1 MSKQLSLD
9 LVVQSRAVARAALG
23 VTGPQQETLEAGSHS
38 LALAARRAAARAKAD
53 ESPILELEQTA
64 TPAAVNAARTRRAV
78 RRGRDVYLPCWSDY
92 AVGLPNAL
100 LRSKLWTAGDGAD
113 EWMECAEIAT
123 LGQDARILY
132 TGRQLTQYD
141 RRVFAACLD
150 YYKEGRPLSDGCS
163 SAWVCVTFYQFA
175 QSMGLAY
182 TLNTHKAMRA
192 SLIRL
197 EAAALRL
204 GTGNLELPV
213 PRLLEVAFDD
223 GYHSRPDKELK
234 GSDQIAFR
242 VLEQFATL
250 YGPTTWT
257 AVPKPALELRG
268 IRAWLAGFYA
278 THRGARELP
287 FAKLQTLSGMT
298 CRPNDFRAC
307 VVRALDELSSPETDA
322 DIRVAQYE
330 LSADRKAL
338 TVVLTRWA
346 ADSVPA
352 LPNPPTEGPMP

>member
-1 MSKQLSLD
+1 MSTQLTLD
-9 LVVQSRAVARAALG
+9 LVLQSRAVARAALDAAG
-23 VTGPQQETLEAGSHS
+23 SQQETLEAGSRT
-38 LALAARRAAARAKAD
+38 LALAARRAEARAKAD
-53 ESPILELEQTA
+53 EHPILELEPTA

-78 RRGRDVYLPCWSDY
+78 RRGRDVYLPSWSDY

-100 LRSKLWTAGDGAD
+100 LRSRLWTAGEGCEA
-113 EWMECAEIAT
+113 WMEAEEIAT

-150 YYKEGRPLSDGCS
+150 YYKEGRPLSDGGN

-175 QSMGLAY
+175 RSMGLAY
-182 TLNTHKAMRA
+182 TLNTHKALRA
-192 SLIRL
+192 SLVRL
-197 EAAALRL
+197 EAAALRV
-204 GTGNLELPV
+204 GAGNLELPV

-223 GYHSRPDKELK
+223 GYHTRPDKELK

-242 VLEQFATL
+242 VLAQFAAL
-250 YGPTTWT
+250 YGPTAWT

-278 THRGARELP
+278 THRGPRELP
-287 FAKLQTLSGMT
+287 FSKLQSLSGMT

-307 VVRALDELSSPETDA
+307 VQRALDELSNPETED
-322 DIRVAQYE
+322 DIRVVRYRV
-330 LSADRKAL
+330 SDDRKAI
-338 TVVLTRWA
+338 TVVLARWGA
-346 ADSVPA
+346 S
-352 LPNPPTEGPMP
+352 PTQPVSAEDDI

>member
-1 MSKQLSLD
+1 VSKQLSLD
-9 LVVQSRAVARAALG
+9 LVIQSRAVARAALSAPG
-23 VTGPQQETLEAGSHS
+23 AQQETLAAGSHS
-38 LALAARRAAARAKAD
+38 LALAARRAAARARA
-53 ESPILELEQTA
+53 EEAPILELEPTA

-100 LRSKLWTAGDGAD
+100 LRSTLWTAGEGGAD
-113 EWMECAEIAT
+113 WMEGAEIAT
-123 LGQDARILY
+123 LGQDARVLY

-182 TLNTHKAMRA
+182 TLNSHKAMRA
-192 SLIRL
+192 SLVRL

-213 PRLLEVAFDD
+213 PRLLEVAFAD
-223 GYHSRPDKELK
+223 GYHTRPEGELK

-250 YGPTTWT
+250 YGPTAWT

-278 THRGARELP
+278 THRAARELP
-287 FAKLQTLSGMT
+287 FSKLQTLSGMT

-307 VVRALDELSSPETDA
+307 VTRALDELSKPDVDD
-322 DIRVAQYE
+322 DIRVTGYQV
-330 LSADRKAL
+330 SADRKAI
-338 TVVLTRWA
+338 TVVLARWG
-346 ADSVPA
+346 A
-352 LPNPPTEGPMP
+352 LTETNPVGDGNA

>member
-1 MSKQLSLD
+1 MSEQLALD
-9 LVVQSRAVARAALG
+9 LVVQSRAVARAALNAS
-23 VTGPQQETLEAGSHS
+23 GPQQEMLDAGSKS
-38 LALAARRAAARAKAD
+38 LALAARRAAARSRAD
-53 ESPILELEQTA
+53 EHAILELEATA

-78 RRGRDVYLPCWSDY
+78 RRGRDVYLPCWSDI

-100 LRSKLWTAGDGAD
+100 LRSQLWAAGEGAD
-113 EWMECAEIAT
+113 TWMESAEIAT
-123 LGQDARILY
+123 LGQDTRILY
-132 TGRQLTQYD
+132 SGRQLTQYD

-150 YYKEGRPLSDGCS
+150 YYKEGRPLSDGAN
-163 SAWVCVTFYQFA
+163 SAWVCVSFYQFA

-197 EAAALRL
+197 EAAALRI
-204 GTGNLELPV
+204 GTGHLELPV

-223 GYHSRPDKELK
+223 GYHGLPDNELK

-242 VLEQFATL
+242 VLEQFAAL

-278 THRGARELP
+278 THRGPRELP
-287 FAKLQTLSGMT
+287 FSKLQTLSGMT

-307 VVRALDELSSPETDA
+307 VVRALDELSRPETDSE
-322 DIRVAQYE
+322 IRVKCYQV
-330 LSADRKAL
+330 SADRKSISVML
-338 TVVLTRWA
+338 SRWDRGTA
-346 ADSVPA
+346 PDPQ
-352 LPNPPTEGPMP
+352 

>member
-1 MSKQLSLD
+1 MSKQMSLD
-9 LVVQSRAVARAALG
+9 LVLQSRAVARAALDAAG
-23 VTGPQQETLEAGSHS
+23 SQQEALEAGSRT
-38 LALAARRAAARAKAD
+38 LALAARRAAARAKA
-53 ESPILELEQTA
+53 EEHPILELELTA

-100 LRSKLWTAGDGAD
+100 LRSRLWTAGEGGDA
-113 EWMECAEIAT
+113 WMEGAEIAT
-123 LGQDARILY
+123 LGQDTRILY

-150 YYKEGRPLSDGCS
+150 HYKEDRPLSDGCS

-182 TLNTHKAMRA
+182 TLNTHKALRA
-192 SLIRL
+192 SLVRL
-197 EAAALRL
+197 EAAALRV

-223 GYHSRPDKELK
+223 GYHARPDKELK

-242 VLEQFATL
+242 VLEQFAAL
-250 YGPTTWT
+250 YGPATWT

-278 THRGARELP
+278 THRTPRELP
-287 FAKLQTLSGMT
+287 FSKLQTLSGMT
-298 CRPNDFRAC
+298 CKVSDFRAC
-307 VVRALDELSSPETDA
+307 VLRALDELSSSDTEG
-322 DIRVAQYE
+322 DIRVARYQVSE
-330 LSADRKAL
+330 DRKSI
-338 TVVLTRWA
+338 TVVLARWVTA
-346 ADSVPA
+346 PA
-352 LPNPPTEGPMP
+352 LPAAAEVDDD

>member
-9 LVVQSRAVARAALG
+9 LVVQARAVARAALG
-23 VTGPQQETLEAGSHS
+23 AVGSQQETLEAGSKS
-38 LALAARRAAARAKAD
+38 LALAARRVAAREKAD
-53 ESPILELEQTA
+53 EAPILELEPTA

-78 RRGRDVYLPCWSDY
+78 RRGRDVYLPCWSDF

-100 LRSKLWTAGDGAD
+100 LRSRLWTAGEGCDA
-113 EWMECAEIAT
+113 WMEGAEIAT

-132 TGRQLTQYD
+132 TGKQLTQYD
-141 RRVFAACLD
+141 RRVFAACLE
-150 YYKEGRPLSDGCS
+150 YYKEGRPLSDGRS
-163 SAWVCVTFYQFA
+163 SAWVCVSFYQFA

-192 SLIRL
+192 SLVRL

-204 GTGNLELPV
+204 GAGNLELPV

-223 GYHSRPDKELK
+223 GYHSRPEKELK

-242 VLEQFATL
+242 VLEQFAAL
-250 YGPTTWT
+250 YGPTAWT

-278 THRGARELP
+278 THRAPRELP
-287 FAKLQTLSGMT
+287 FSKLQELSGMS

-307 VVRALDELSSPETDA
+307 VTRALDELSQPDTDA
-322 DIRVAQYE
+322 EIRVARYQV
-330 LSADRKAL
+330 SAERKAI
-338 TVVLTRWA
+338 TVVLARWA
-346 ADSVPA
+346 TDAA
-352 LPNPPTEGPMP
+352 AT

>member
-9 LVVQSRAVARAALG
+9 LVIQSRAVARAALQS
-23 VTGPQQETLEAGSHS
+23 TGAHQENLEAGSHS

-53 ESPILELEQTA
+53 ESPILELDLTA

-100 LRSKLWTAGDGAD
+100 LRSRLWTAGEGA
-113 EWMECAEIAT
+113 EAWMEGAEIAT

-150 YYKEGRPLSDGCS
+150 YYKEDRPLSDGRN
-163 SAWVCVTFYQFA
+163 SAWVCVSFYQFA
-175 QSMGLAY
+175 LAMGLTY

-192 SLIRL
+192 SLVRL

-204 GTGNLELPV
+204 GAGSLELPV

-223 GYHSRPDKELK
+223 GYHNMPEHELK

-242 VLEQFATL
+242 VLEQFASL
-250 YGPTTWT
+250 YGPTSWT

-268 IRAWLAGFYA
+268 LRAWLAGFYA
-278 THRGARELP
+278 THSAPRELP
-287 FAKLQTLSGMT
+287 FSKLQELSGMT
-298 CRPNDFRAC
+298 CRSNDFRAC
-307 VVRALDELSSPETDA
+307 VTRALDDLMKLPVAA
-322 DIRVAQYE
+322 DIRVARYQV
-330 LSADRKAL
+330 SPDKKAVM
-338 TVVLTRWA
+338 VVLGRWA
-346 ADSVPA
+346 D
-352 LPNPPTEGPMP
+352 

>member
-1 MSKQLSLD
+1 MSGQLSLD
-9 LVVQSRAVARAALG
+9 LVLQSRAVARAALNAEAS
-23 VTGPQQETLEAGSHS
+23 QQATLEAGSHT
-38 LALAARRAAARAKAD
+38 LALAARRAAARAKA
-53 ESPILELEQTA
+53 EEPPILELEPTA

-100 LRSKLWTAGDGAD
+100 LRSSLWTAGEGGDA
-113 EWMECAEIAT
+113 WMEGAEIAT

-150 YYKEGRPLSDGCS
+150 YYKEDRPLSDGCS

-192 SLIRL
+192 SLVRL
-197 EAAALRL
+197 EAAALRV
-204 GTGNLELPV
+204 GAGNLELPV

-223 GYHSRPDKELK
+223 GYHTRPDKELK

-242 VLEQFATL
+242 VLEQFAAL
-250 YGPTTWT
+250 YGPTAWT
-257 AVPKPALELRG
+257 AVPKPAFELRG
-268 IRAWLAGFYA
+268 IRSWLAGFYA
-278 THRGARELP
+278 THRSPRELP
-287 FAKLQTLSGMT
+287 FSKLQTLSGMK
-298 CRPNDFRAC
+298 CRSNDFRAC
-307 VVRALDELSSPETDA
+307 VIRALDELSQAETEEE
-322 DIRVAQYE
+322 IRVARYQ
-330 LSADRKAL
+330 LSEDRKAI
-338 TVVLTRWA
+338 TVVLARWA
-346 ADSVPA
+346 APPA
-352 LPNPPTEGPMP
+352 LGAAEERVVDA

>member
-9 LVVQSRAVARAALG
+9 LVVQSRAVARAALDSAG
-23 VTGPQQETLEAGSHS
+23 TQQATLAAGSHS

-53 ESPILELEQTA
+53 ELPILELEPTA

-100 LRSKLWTAGDGAD
+100 LRSRLWTAGDGGD

-163 SAWVCVTFYQFA
+163 SAWVCVSFFQFA
-175 QSMGLAY
+175 QSMGLSY
-182 TLNTHKAMRA
+182 TLNTHKAMRG

-223 GYHSRPDKELK
+223 GYHHRPEHELK
-234 GSDQIAFR
+234 GRDQIAFR

-250 YGPTTWT
+250 YGPTAWT

-268 IRAWLAGFYA
+268 IRSWLAGFYA
-278 THRGARELP
+278 THRAPRELP
-287 FAKLQTLSGMT
+287 LSKLQTLSGMT

-307 VVRALDELSSPETDA
+307 VTRALDELTKPGVDNE
-322 DIRVAQYE
+322 IRVKSYQV
-330 LSADRKAL
+330 SADRKAI
-338 TVVLTRWA
+338 TVVLTRWSAFA
-346 ADSVPA
+346 AT
-352 LPNPPTEGPMP
+352 NPTVGEENA

>member
-1 MSKQLSLD
+1 MTNQLSLD
-9 LVVQSRAVARAALG
+9 LTIQSRAVARAAKG
-23 VTGPQQETLEAGSHS
+23 AAGPQQDTLEAGSRS
-38 LALAARRAAARAKAD
+38 LALAARRAAARDKAN
-53 ESPILELEQTA
+53 EQPILELAATA

-78 RRGRDVYLPCWSDY
+78 RRGRDVYLPCWSDF

-100 LRSKLWTAGDGAD
+100 LRSRLWTAGESPEA
-113 EWMECAEIAT
+113 WMEGEEIAT

-150 YYKEGRPLSDGCS
+150 YYKEDRPLAAGGS

-175 QSMGLAY
+175 QAMGLAY

-192 SLIRL
+192 SLVRL

-204 GTGNLELPV
+204 GAGHLELPV

-223 GYHSRPDKELK
+223 GYHSRPDQDLK

-242 VLEQFATL
+242 VLEQFAAL
-250 YGPTTWT
+250 YGPTAWT
-257 AVPKPALELRG
+257 AVPKPALSLRG

-278 THRGARELP
+278 THRGPRELP
-287 FAKLQTLSGMT
+287 FSKLQTLSGMT

-307 VVRALDELSSPETDA
+307 VIRALDELSGSAIED
-322 DIRVAQYE
+322 DIRVARYVV
-330 LSADRKAL
+330 SADRKAI
-338 TVVLTRWA
+338 TVVLCRWRTDYSGTPHVA
-346 ADSVPA
+346 ETDH
-352 LPNPPTEGPMP
+352 G

>member
-1 MSKQLSLD
+1 VSKQLSLD
-9 LVVQSRAVARAALG
+9 LVVQARAVARAALG
-23 VTGPQQETLEAGSHS
+23 AVGPQQETLEAGSKS
-38 LALAARRAAARAKAD
+38 LALAARRVAAREKAD
-53 ESPILELEQTA
+53 EAPILELEPTA

-78 RRGRDVYLPCWSDY
+78 RRGRDVYLPCWSDF

-100 LRSKLWTAGDGAD
+100 LRSRLWTAGDGCEA
-113 EWMECAEIAT
+113 WMEGAEIAT

-132 TGRQLTQYD
+132 TGKQLTQYD

-150 YYKEGRPLSDGCS
+150 YYKEGRPLSDGRN
-163 SAWVCVTFYQFA
+163 SAWVCVSFYQFA

-192 SLIRL
+192 SLVRL

-204 GTGNLELPV
+204 GAGNLELPV

-242 VLEQFATL
+242 VLEQFAAL
-250 YGPTTWT
+250 YGPTAWT

-278 THRGARELP
+278 THRAARELP
-287 FAKLQTLSGMT
+287 FSKLQELSGMT

-307 VVRALDELSSPETDA
+307 VTRALDELSQPDTDA
-322 DIRVAQYE
+322 EIRVARYQV
-330 LSADRKAL
+330 SAERKAV
-338 TVVLTRWA
+338 TVVLARWDTA
-346 ADSVPA
+346 AAAP
-352 LPNPPTEGPMP
+352 